1 MNTPSDRLV
10 ANSAAEAAR
19 SRRSARAGA
28 FPRLRPRFWPPPR
41 PRRRPHYCPVIPD
54 TWDTIYPPY
63 AVANVRSG
71 TGTIE
76 NGTAGE
82 HPPRSGARPG
92 TLAIGMGEPAGGNE
106 DMEAI
111 ERERGLT
118 RADAIASRER
128 ILAAA
133 AALAGD
139 RRMSMVEVA
148 AAAGIGRSTLYRHF
162 PSRQALERG
171 VRARAEESG
180 KSLPSGRVATMPF
193 RSPGQLGREG
203 PLPLEVTHV
212 LDEVPPHLVPDQ
224 LVAEARRASG
234 VPVALY
240 VVDIDGSQLVRL
252 AGSEDFPADLEAPP
266 ALGPEI
272 VPEGLPSFQA
282 RLRQQL
288 PGCTLEPL
296 WLRGRVT
303 ALFLCVG
310 TPITALDDIA
320 KQGAAALELAND
332 YTDFIEAARRRKP
345 TTPAAEIQQNLF
357 PPRIARIAGAQLAG
371 GLLPTYEVG
380 GDWFD
385 FVENRDGAW
394 FAIADAAGTGP
405 TAAGLGAA
413 ALGALR
419 AARRSDADLEQA
431 LGSMHETVQRL
442 GNPDFFVTA
451 LVARWRAPTTTF
463 TWVNCGHP
471 HAYLVDV
478 NGNVSELKGPVHPP
492 LGTGD
497 EDMSFTLTERQ
508 LASDERVILVT
519 DGITE
524 RHTEGGGRFG
534 IEGIRRAVAELE
546 NPTAAATAMAILQA
560 VTDCWRE
567 PLEDDGTVVV
577 LCVA

>member
-1 MNTPSDRLV
+1 VGETESSRSSID
-10 ANSAAEAAR
+10 AR
-19 SRRSARAGA
+19 E
-28 FPRLRPRFWPPPR
+28 
-41 PRRRPHYCPVIPD
+41 PD
-54 TWDTIYPPY
+54 
-63 AVANVRSG
+63 
-71 TGTIE
+71 
-76 NGTAGE
+76 
-82 HPPRSGARPG
+82 
-92 TLAIGMGEPAGGNE
+92 PAP
-106 DMEAI
+106 
-111 ERERGLT
+111 L
-118 RADAIASRER
+118 RADAAASRER
-128 ILAAA
+128 IMEVA

-139 RRMSMVEVA
+139 RRTNMSEIA
-148 AAAGIGRSTLYRHF
+148 AAAGVGRSTLYRHF
-162 PSRQALERG
+162 PSRPALERALQQ
-171 VRARAEESG
+171 RAGEG
-180 KSLPSGRVATMPF
+180 LGPPSLPTSRVATIPF
-193 RSPGQLGREG
+193 RAPGQLGRET

-224 LVAEARRASG
+224 LVAEARRAAG

-240 VVDIDGSQLVRL
+240 VVDIDGSQLIRL
-252 AGSEDFPADLEAPP
+252 AGSEDFPDDLDAPP

-272 VPEGLPSFQA
+272 VPEGLPAFQA
-282 RLRQQL
+282 RLRQRL
-288 PGCTLEPL
+288 PGCVTVPL

-303 ALFLCVG
+303 GLLLCIG
-310 TPITALDDIA
+310 TPITPLEDIA

-357 PPRIARIAGAQLAG
+357 PPRIARITGAQLAG

-394 FAIADAAGTGP
+394 LAIADAAGKGP
-405 TAAGLGAA
+405 TAAGLGAS

-419 AARRSDADLEQA
+419 AARRSGHDLHEA
-431 LGSMHETVQRL
+431 LQLMHETVRKL
-442 GNPDFFVTA
+442 GNPDFHVTA
-451 LVARWRAPTTTF
+451 LVARWRAATSTF

-478 NGNVSELKGPVHPP
+478 DGNVNELKGPIHPA
-492 LGTGD
+492 LGSGD
-497 EDMSFTLTERQ
+497 GQLTFETTERQ
-508 LASDERVILVT
+508 LASDERLIFVT

-524 RHTEGGGRFG
+524 RHVEGGGTFG
-534 IEGIRRAVAELE
+534 IEGIRKAVAEAE
-546 NPTAAATAMAILQA
+546 SATAAATAMALLQA

>member
-1 MNTPSDRLV
+1 MADP
-10 ANSAAEAAR
+10 AAR
-19 SRRSARAGA
+19 ADETEAR
-28 FPRLRPRFWPPPR
+28 
-41 PRRRPHYCPVIPD
+41 
-54 TWDTIYPPY
+54 
-63 AVANVRSG
+63 
-71 TGTIE
+71 
-76 NGTAGE
+76 
-82 HPPRSGARPG
+82 
-92 TLAIGMGEPAGGNE
+92 
-106 DMEAI
+106 
-111 ERERGLT
+111 EREQALM
-118 RADAIASRER
+118 RADALASRER
-128 ILAAA
+128 ILDAA

-139 RRMSMVEVA
+139 RRTSMVEIA
-148 AAAGIGRSTLYRHF
+148 AAAGVGRSTLYRHF
-162 PSRQALERG
+162 PSREALD
-171 VRARAEESG
+171 RALRQRAIDSVAPG
-180 KSLPSGRVATMPF
+180 SAPSGLVATLAYRP
-193 RSPGQLGREG
+193 PGQLGREA

-224 LVAEARRASG
+224 LVAEARRAAG

-252 AGSEDFPADLEAPP
+252 AGSEDFPAELEAPP

-272 VPEGLPSFQA
+272 VPEGLPAFETQ
-282 RLRQQL
+282 LRQRL
-288 PGCTLEPL
+288 PGCVVEPL

-303 ALFLCVG
+303 GLLLCVG
-310 TPITALDDIA
+310 EPIAPLEDIA

-345 TTPAAEIQQNLF
+345 PTPAAEIQQNPF

-394 FAIADAAGTGP
+394 LAIADASGTGP
-405 TAAGLGAA
+405 TSAGLGAA

-419 AARRSDADLEQA
+419 AARRSDHDLEQA
-431 LGSMHETVQRL
+431 LQAVHETVRRL
-442 GNPDFFVTA
+442 GNPDFYVTA
-451 LVARWRAPTTTF
+451 LVARWRAATSTF

-471 HAYLVDV
+471 HAFLVDLGGDV
-478 NGNVSELKGPVHPP
+478 TELEGPVHPS
-492 LGTGD
+492 LGSGEEEQT
-497 EDMSFTLTERQ
+497 FTPTERQ
-508 LASDERVILVT
+508 LASGERLILVT

-524 RHTEGGGRFG
+524 RQTEGGGRFG
-534 IEGIRRAVAELE
+534 LEGIRRAVDEVQSA
-546 NPTAAATAMAILQA
+546 TAAGTAMAILHA